1 MHHMRRPAWL
11 GIAAFALAGLV
22 ATVTHGL
29 RGLLIIAVLKTL
41 ATLLVGSVASTV
53 FSRSAG
59 GSEAV

>member
-1 MHHMRRPAWL
+1 MHSMRRPAWL

-22 ATVTHGL
+22 AIVTH
-29 RGLLIIAVLKTL
+29 GLLIIAVLKTL